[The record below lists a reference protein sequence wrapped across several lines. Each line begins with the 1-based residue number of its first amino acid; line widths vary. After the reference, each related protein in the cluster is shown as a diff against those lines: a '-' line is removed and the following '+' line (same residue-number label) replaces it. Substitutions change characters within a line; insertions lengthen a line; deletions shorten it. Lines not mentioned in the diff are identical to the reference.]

1 MQARAMLYAS
11 KAAVEQLHEGMAP
24 YLRTEMHFYKPSLVR
39 KHRLP
44 RLPVPRD
51 EQHFWLVHAASSSMR
66 LQLGAKRLVIGV
78 AMVFEHGIELTIF
91 NDSYEQASNVSSTGA
106 VACYKLYGT
115 ATDDDVWVLRVAKE
129 F

>member
-1 MQARAMLYAS
+1 MQVKPMLYAS
-11 KAAVEQLHEGMAP
+11 RPAVEQLHEGMAP
-24 YLRTEMHFYKPSLVR
+24 YLRTEMHFHKPSLVR

-44 RLPVPRD
+44 RMPIAHD

-66 LQLGAKRLVIGV
+66 LQLGKEQLVIGV
-78 AMVFEHGIELTIF
+78 AMVFDHGIELTIF
-91 NDSYEQASNVSSTGA
+91 NDHFEQACKVCSVGA
-106 VACYKLYGT
+106 VACYRLYGT